1 MQGDYRHGL
10 SRLVIRAFSTVLAH
24 FAPPRCRCCHAP
36 LFGHYNPYLCAD
48 CAGSLPWIGPGACPG
63 CGYPAGPHASLAEG
77 CFRCRGGRFNLTGAA
92 SVARYRAGAR
102 SLVLAFKF
110 GGETELA
117 LPIASLMGE
126 RLRQAD
132 FSGGIDW
139 VLPVALHPARRRQ
152 RGFDQ
157 AGLLATLVAGHA
169 GLPCRTGLLK
179 RNVHTRPQA
188 TLRREA
194 RLHNMKGAFS
204 VSEEVRGKRLLL
216 VDDVMTT
223 GATMSECAR
232 ACRDAGARRVYAL
245 TFAR

>member
-1 MQGDYRHGL
+1 MPDYFATSVYNAGRLFNAVL
-10 SRLVIRAFSTVLAH
+10 SH

-36 LFGHYNPYLCAD
+36 LFSHRNPYLCSD
-48 CAGSLPWIGPGACPG
+48 CVGALPWIGPGACPG
-63 CGYPAGPHASLAEG
+63 CGYPAGPHAIHADG
-77 CFRCRGGRFNLTGAA
+77 CFRCRGGRLNLTGAA

-117 LPIASLMGE
+117 APIAALMGE
-126 RLRQAD
+126 RLRGAD
-132 FSGGIDW
+132 FAGKLDL
-139 VLPVALHPARRRQ
+139 VLPVALHPAKRRQ

-157 AGLLATLVAGHA
+157 AGLLADRVARHV
-169 GLPCRTGLLK
+169 GLPCRSDLM
-179 RNVHTRPQA
+179 RRAIHTKPQA
-188 TLRREA
+188 TLQREA
-194 RLHNMKGAFS
+194 RLENMTGAFTAS
-204 VSEEVRGKRLLL
+204 GEVEGKRLLL

-223 GATMSECAR
+223 GATMAECAR